1 MSAGTWT
8 TQNKVR
14 PGVYVNFK
22 SEAKPLGSVSERGIV
37 TLALPLSWGA
47 AKQVTEIEAGE
58 NTLEKLGY
66 DFSSPEMLL
75 IREALKRARTVLVY
89 RLNTGTQAQATVE
102 DLTVSAQHGGVR
114 GNDIQ
119 LVIAEN
125 MDQAEHFDVSTV
137 VSGQVL
143 DVQTVKQIE
152 DLQDNQWVSF
162 SGNGALSA
170 TAGAALTGGTD
181 GVVTN
186 QDYVDYLA
194 AIEIYDFHTLALT
207 STDDSLKAMFV
218 AFCERL
224 REDEGK
230 KIQVV
235 VENYPL
241 ADYEGVISVRNGV
254 ILADGTEL
262 SAAQATAWV
271 AGATAGA
278 SVNQSLTHTAY
289 DGAVDV
295 QPRYPHAQIIQ
306 ALQQGEFI
314 FTHNAGRAI
323 VEQDINTLHSFS
335 PAKGKE
341 FAKNRVIRVLD
352 QLNHDLVRV
361 FSDFYLGKVDNN
373 EDGRLLLKNECMN
386 YLATLQNMNAIQ
398 NFSSDTDLSVVQGAD
413 KDSVFIEAYIQPVDA
428 VEKIYVQVTV
438 R

>member
-8 TQNKVR
+8 SQNKVR

-22 SEAKPLGSVSERGIV
+22 SEAKPLGAVGERGVV
-37 TLALPLSWGA
+37 TMALPISWGES
-47 AKQVTEIEAGE
+47 KSVIKIEAGQDTFE
-58 NTLEKLGY
+58 TLGY
-66 DFSSPEMLL
+66 DATSEELLL
-75 IREALKRARTVLVY
+75 IREALKRAKTVLLY
-89 RLNTGTQAQATVE
+89 RLNSGTPATASIHELSVQ
-102 DLTVSAQHGGVR
+102 AQHGGVR
-114 GNDIQ
+114 GNDIKI
-119 LVIAEN
+119 VIN
-125 MDQAEHFDVSTV
+125 KNIDQSDSYDVQTL
-137 VSGQVL
+137 VSGELV
-143 DVQTVKQIE
+143 DSQTVKQAE
-152 DLQDNQWVSF
+152 ELQANQWVSF
-162 SGNGALSA
+162 SGAGLLEE
-170 TAGAALTGGTD
+170 TAGVALTGGTD
-181 GVVTN
+181 GEVTN
-186 QDYVDYLA
+186 QDYVNYLA
-194 AIEIYDFHTLALT
+194 AIEVHDFHTMALP
-207 STDDSLKAMFV
+207 STDESLKAMFV

-254 ILADGTEL
+254 VLADGTEL

-278 SVNQSLTHTAY
+278 QVHQSLTHTAY

-295 QPRYPHAQIIQ
+295 KPRYTHSQIVQ

-314 FTHNAGRAI
+314 FTHQSGRAL
-323 VEQDINTLHSFS
+323 VEQDINSLHTFS

-341 FAKNRVIRVLD
+341 FAKNRVVRVLD
-352 QLNHDLVRV
+352 GINHDFVRV

-373 EDGRLLLKNECMN
+373 ADGRTLLKNECMN
-386 YLATLQNMNAIQ
+386 YLRTLQNMNAIQ
-398 NFSSDTDLSVVQGAD
+398 NFSSDTDLSVTQGAD
-413 KDSVFIEAYIQPVDA
+413 KDSVYIETYVQPVDA